1 MEDIAPKLLRKIQK
15 DFQTM
20 FDKSE
25 IISKLYAK
33 VRDGTATYKEANEF
47 SVEVGSILSK
57 AYGNHLSSEIL
68 PEGKMFYNIAQ
79 RIITPTMENNYDL
92 ISEVTKEVQQSLNSK
107 AGIGIRPM
115 VPELNRDRIN
125 GIINRISGE
134 EIFDKVKWILGEPV
148 VNFSQSIV
156 DDSIRVNAEF
166 HGKAGMKPKIVRKIA
181 GNCCEWCKAV
191 AGKYSYPDV
200 PQDVYRRHQRCRCT
214 VDYVPGDGKV
224 QNVHTKQWR
233 KEDGSNIKLKKR
245 KEQYYLPVKGSG
257 KLSLTDRKM
266 GSINLIEIDG
276 YSKVYVEEGVKI
288 KPKALHTINKNIDE
302 AIDFYRG
309 DKSKKPIIAVVDKTN
324 LNGALGKYD
333 CIQNVIYIA
342 PDTGEAK
349 MLSVFFVLDKNVKM
363 GSTEYHEIWHWMQAQ
378 GYHGTITE
386 ANRNVEYM
394 PWLIE
399 KCKKNIVSL
408 GINEYNI
415 SDISSYAAKAFACG
429 RYDEVEAEYYTLKC
443 LNRRR

>member
-1 MEDIAPKLLRKIQK
+1 MDDIAPKLLGKIQK

-33 VRDGTATYKEANEF
+33 VRDGTATYQEANVF
-47 SVEVGSILSK
+47 SVEVGNILSK
-57 AYGNHLSSEIL
+57 AYDKNLSSEVL

-92 ISEVTKEVQQSLNSK
+92 ISAVTKEVQQSLNSK
-107 AGIGIRPM
+107 AGIGIKPM

-134 EIFDKVKWILGEPV
+134 DIFDKVKWILGEPV

-166 HGKAGMKPKIVRKIA
+166 HGKAGMKPKIVRKMA
-181 GNCCEWCKAV
+181 GNCCDWCKAV
-191 AGKYSYPDV
+191 VGKYYYPDV
-200 PQDVYRRHQRCRCT
+200 PRDVYRRHQRCRCT

-233 KEDGSNIKLKKR
+233 KEDSNNIKLKKR
-245 KEQYYLPVKGSG
+245 REQYYLPVRGSG

-266 GSINLIEIDG
+266 GGINLIEIDG
-276 YSKVYVEEGVKI
+276 YSKVYVEEGIKI

-302 AIDFYRG
+302 AIDFYNG
-309 DKSKKPIIAVVDKTN
+309 DKSNKPIIAVVDKTN
-324 LNGALGKYD
+324 LKGALGKYD
-333 CIQNVIYIA
+333 CVQNVIYIA
-342 PDTGEAK
+342 PDTGDVK
-349 MLSVFFVLDKNVKM
+349 MLSVFSALDKNVSI

-378 GYHGTITE
+378 GYKGTITE
-386 ANRNVEYM
+386 TNRDVEYM
-394 PWLIE
+394 PWLLA
-399 KCKKNIVSL
+399 KSKKNIERL
-408 GINEYNI
+408 GITEYNVGEI
-415 SDISSYAAKAFACG
+415 SDYAFVMYRKG
-429 RYDEVEAEYYTLKC
+429 RYDEVEAEYMSLKS
-443 LNRRR
+443 RR

>member
-1 MEDIAPKLLRKIQK
+1 MEDIAPKLLGKIQK

-33 VRDGTATYKEANEF
+33 VRDGTATYKEANDF
-47 SVEVGSILSK
+47 AVEVGHILSK
-57 AYGNHLSSEIL
+57 AYGQNLSSAVL

-79 RIITPTMENNYDL
+79 RIISPTMANNYDL
-92 ISEVTKEVQQSLNSK
+92 VSEVAKEVQQSLNSD
-107 AGIGIRPM
+107 AGIGIKPI
-115 VPELNRDRIN
+115 VPELNQDRIA
-125 GIINRISGE
+125 GIVNRVSME
-134 EIFDKVKWILGEPV
+134 ENFDEIKWILGEPI

-156 DDSIRVNAEF
+156 DDSIKVNAEF
-166 HGKAGMKPKIVRKIA
+166 HGKAGMKPKIVREMA
-181 GNCCEWCKAV
+181 GNCCDWCKAL
-191 AGKYSYPDV
+191 AGKYTYPDV
-200 PQDVYRRHQRCRCT
+200 PHDIYKRHQRCRCT

-233 KEDGSNIKLKKR
+233 SEKIELKKR
-245 KEQYYLPVKGSG
+245 SEQYYLPVKGSG
-257 KLSLTDRKM
+257 KIHFIDKKM
-266 GSINLIEIDG
+266 GRINLIEIEG
-276 YSKVYVEEGVKI
+276 YSNVYVEEEVKI

-302 AIDFYRG
+302 AIDFYGGDRRIKPVIAIV
-309 DKSKKPIIAVVDKTN
+309 DKSK

-333 CIQNVIYIA
+333 CVQNVIYIA
-342 PDTGEAK
+342 PDTGDAK
-349 MLSVFFVLDKNVKM
+349 MLSVFSALDKNVKM
-363 GSTEYHEIWHWMQAQ
+363 GSTEYHETWHWMQAQ
-378 GYHGTITE
+378 GYKKVITE
-386 ANRNVEYM
+386 ANRDVEYM
-394 PWLIE
+394 PWLIK

>member
-1 MEDIAPKLLRKIQK
+1 MEDIAPKLLEKIQK

-47 SVEVGSILSK
+47 SVEVGHILAN
-57 AYGNHLSSEIL
+57 AYGNNLSSEVL
-68 PEGKMFYNIAQ
+68 PDGKMYYNIAK
-79 RIITPTMENNYDL
+79 RVIRPTMENNYHL
-92 ISEVTKEVQQSLNSK
+92 ITEVTKEVQRSLNSE
-107 AGIGIRPM
+107 AGIGIKPII
-115 VPELNRDRIN
+115 PELNQDRID
-125 GIINRISGE
+125 GILNRISSE
-134 EIFDKVKWILGEPV
+134 DIFDDVKWILGEPV

-156 DDSIRVNAEF
+156 DDAIKVNAEF
-166 HGKAGMKPKIVRKIA
+166 HGKAGMKPKIVRKMA

-191 AGKYSYPDV
+191 TGKYFYPDV

-233 KEDGSNIKLKKR
+233 KEDGSNIRLEKR
-245 KEQYYLPVKGSG
+245 KEQHYLPVKGSG

-266 GSINLIEIDG
+266 GIINLIEIDG

-288 KPKALHTINKNIDE
+288 KPKALHTITKNIDE

-309 DKSKKPIIAVVDKTN
+309 DKSRKPIIAVVAMKN

-333 CIQNVIYIA
+333 CVQNVIYIA
-342 PDTGEAK
+342 PDTGDAK
-349 MLSVFFVLDKNVKM
+349 MLSVFFAMDKNVAI
-363 GSTEYHEIWHWMQAQ
+363 GSTEYHETWHWMQAQ
-378 GYHGTITE
+378 GYKGTITE

-394 PWLIE
+394 PWLVE

-408 GINEYNI
+408 GINEYNVNE
-415 SDISSYAAKAFACG
+415 ISSYAAKAFVWE

-443 LNRRR
+443 LKRGR